1 MSKNFSVVIC
11 TYNRKYFIKNCLEK
25 ILQNTVI
32 PKKII
37 IVDQNYDNVTL
48 NYAIHTLKK
57 YFYKNYIIIKN
68 IKKIG
73 LTTSKNIALK
83 YTKEKYIFFIDDDIS
98 LNKFFFINILK
109 SMKISRA
116 TGISGVISNQKKSPL
131 NIVIHFFFNYGPFLD
146 NRYYFNYYKKFKNKI
161 ILKRVQQVPGGI
173 TCFPNS
179 IFKHIKFDEKL
190 ITHNYEDVDFCIR
203 LKKKF
208 NNPKFYLNFKAEA
221 NDELQKIQKHNLKKR
236 ISAMYLLSKKHSSAY
251 FYLVF
256 ILSFLLVFLSNFR
269 DIVKLVYDLKIKN
282 RSTYLN

>member
-1 MSKNFSVVIC
+1 MFKNFSVVIC
-11 TYNRKYFIKNCLEK
+11 TYNRRYFIANCLEK

-37 IVDQNYDNVTL
+37 IVDQNYDNVSV

-57 YFYKNYIIIKN
+57 YLYKNYIIIKN

-109 SMKISRA
+109 SMQKSRA
-116 TGISGVISNQKKSPL
+116 TGISGVISNQKKSFL
-131 NIVIHFFFNYGPFLD
+131 NIAINFFFNYGPFLD

-161 ILKRVQQVPGGI
+161 ILKRIQQVPGGI
-173 TCFPNS
+173 TCFPSS
-179 IFKHIKFDEKL
+179 IFKYIKFDEKL

-221 NDELQKIQKHNLKKR
+221 KDELQKIQKHNLKKR

-251 FYLVF
+251 FYLF
-256 ILSFLLVFLSNFR
+256 FLLSFLFVFLSNFR
-269 DIVKLVYDLKIKN
+269 DIIKLAYDLKIKN
-282 RSTYLN
+282 RST